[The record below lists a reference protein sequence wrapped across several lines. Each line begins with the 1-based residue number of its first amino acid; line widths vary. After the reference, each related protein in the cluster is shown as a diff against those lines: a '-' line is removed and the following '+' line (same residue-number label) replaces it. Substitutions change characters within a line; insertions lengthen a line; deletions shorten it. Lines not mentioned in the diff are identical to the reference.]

1 MNCPLLLQDP
11 LLYPQCW
18 VVSWY
23 QVESPRLQAP
33 PADCRFPATRP
44 RRLQSHSGR
53 PHQDVMLQA
62 ASSRIAESSRHW
74 LCTAVSSRQSPLSAY
89 PVQSDKMST
98 HFRYSLQHSHQAKS
112 SLTIYCAAKCNI
124 SVSLHCPSFF
134 LLILSFLFLIFFTD
148 EKEEQQKR

>member
-98 HFRYSLQHSHQAKS
+98 HFRYSLQHSHQ
-112 SLTIYCAAKCNI
+112 TIQPNYLLQSATFLFHYI
-124 SVSLHCPSFF
+124 VPPS
-134 LLILSFLFLIFFTD
+134 SFLFCHFYS
-148 EKEEQQKR
+148 